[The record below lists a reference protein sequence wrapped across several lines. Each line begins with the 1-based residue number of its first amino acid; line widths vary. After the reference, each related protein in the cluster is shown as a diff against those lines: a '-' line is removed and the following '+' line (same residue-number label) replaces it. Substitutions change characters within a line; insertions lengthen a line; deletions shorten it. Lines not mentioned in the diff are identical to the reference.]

1 MTSSPLSH
9 SPSAQPPGEALKR
22 VARARANLILRE
34 PFFGTLLLR
43 LEAREDPACRAVWT
57 DGRSLGVNPAFVA
70 TVEENVLEGVLCH
83 EVMHLALGHHLRRG
97 GRHQSRWNAATDY
110 AVNPIVL
117 DAGLELPGERL
128 YDEKFAG
135 MEAERIYELLDREP
149 KQASAREGRSE
160 VAAGSSPKA
169 RAGADFG
176 EVRDFPGHGE
186 QELLE
191 ELASWES
198 ALREAVRSAKAWGRI
213 PASANRLLPELDRSR
228 MNWREILARFME
240 QASRT
245 DYLWARPNRR
255 YAQSGF
261 CLPTLSEKRFEPL
274 VLIVDTSASISREDL
289 AALASE
295 CLGIL
300 ALYQDSAELTV
311 LYVDCRVAGV
321 QTLSGEDRPLP
332 VGGGGTS
339 YRPGFEHLRREA
351 AEVAGVVYF
360 TDGECADFP
369 DEPDWPVLWVLS
381 RENPWFRH
389 RVPFGEVV
397 ALKTGRERVPG
408 RKS

>member
-1 MTSSPLSH
+1 VTPIRSSLP
-9 SPSAQPPGEALKR
+9 QGEALKR
-22 VARARANLILRE
+22 VARARANLILKE

-43 LEAREDPACRAVWT
+43 LEAREDPTCTGVWT

-70 TVEENVLEGVLCH
+70 MVEESVLEGVLCH

-97 GRHQSRWNAATDY
+97 GRTRDRWDAAADY
-110 AVNPIVL
+110 AVNPIVME
-117 DAGLELPGERL
+117 AGLELPGERL
-128 YDEKFAG
+128 HDERFAG
-135 MEAERIYELLDREP
+135 MEAERIYELLDQEP
-149 KQASAREGRSE
+149 KSDSAPGGRCEGT
-160 VAAGSSPKA
+160 AGSSPVV
-169 RAGADFG
+169 GADFG
-176 EVRDFPGHGE
+176 EVRDFPGQGE

-191 ELASWES
+191 ERTSLET
-198 ALREAVRSAKAWGRI
+198 ALREAVRSAKAWGRV
-213 PASANRLLPELDRSR
+213 PASARRFLPELDRSR

-261 CLPTLSEKRFEPL
+261 CLPTLTEKRFEPL
-274 VLIVDTSASISREDL
+274 VLMVDTSASISREDL
-289 AALASE
+289 ASLASE

-300 ALYQDSAELTV
+300 ALYDQVSAELTV

-351 AEVAGVVYF
+351 ADVAGVVYF

-369 DEPDWPVLWVLS
+369 DEPEWPVLWVLS

-397 ALKTGRERVPG
+397 CLNEGTESVPG